1 MKIPFNK
8 PFIIGKE
15 LSYIKKAVID
25 NAHLAGG
32 GSFTRLCH
40 RWLEENLG
48 CKKAF
53 LTTSGT
59 DALEMAAVLF
69 GIKAGDEI
77 IMPSFTFVSTA
88 NAFALRGAVPVFVDI
103 RQDTFNIDETLIE
116 KAITSKT
123 KAIVPVHYAGHS
135 CAMDKIMFIANKYK
149 LLVIEDAA
157 LGLMSTYGNKF
168 LGTIGHA
175 GVLSFHET
183 KDVISGEGGALIL
196 NDEKLIE
203 QAEIIWEKG
212 TDRKKFF
219 RGEVDKYTWV
229 NLGSSYLP
237 SELIAA
243 FLYAQLKH
251 VKKIQRKRCLIHRQ
265 YRQSLMP
272 LCASGKFKL
281 PIEQKNNSDG
291 HIFYI
296 LTKSLKER
304 NLLIKH
310 LYCHGIKAV
319 FHYVPLHSS
328 PAGLRYGRVF
338 GQMRVTDYVSDRLL
352 RLPMYYAMSKEDVRF
367 VASSISK
374 FYNK

>member
-1 MKIPFNK
+1 
-8 PFIIGKE
+8 
-15 LSYIKKAVID
+15 
-25 NAHLAGG
+25 
-32 GSFTRLCH
+32 
-40 RWLEENLG
+40 
-48 CKKAF
+48 
-53 LTTSGT
+53 
-59 DALEMAAVLF
+59 MAAVLF

-219 RGEVDKYTWV
+219 RGEVDK
-229 NLGSSYLP
+229 
-237 SELIAA
+237 
-243 FLYAQLKH
+243 
-251 VKKIQRKRCLIHRQ
+251 
-265 YRQSLMP
+265 
-272 LCASGKFKL
+272 
-281 PIEQKNNSDG
+281 
-291 HIFYI
+291 
-296 LTKSLKER
+296 
-304 NLLIKH
+304 
-310 LYCHGIKAV
+310 
-319 FHYVPLHSS
+319 
-328 PAGLRYGRVF
+328 
-338 GQMRVTDYVSDRLL
+338 
-352 RLPMYYAMSKEDVRF
+352 
-367 VASSISK
+367 
-374 FYNK
+374 